1 MQKKKFFL
9 TLWLAI
15 CLLGLMTGC
24 APKPM
29 KPKPMQDYGVFLGI
43 NGDQANRLDDY
54 RMVVIEPSEFT
65 EEQIKQL
72 QADGKTVYGY
82 LNIGAI
88 ETYRP
93 YYARFQDLALGVYEN
108 WPDERWIDVSS
119 PVWQGFIIDELGNQV
134 AEMGLD
140 GFFLDNADVY
150 YQYPTREVF
159 EGLVAIL
166 KGLKTYNIS
175 LIINGGD
182 AFVSECI
189 DAGIALSLFDGI
201 NQETVFTSIDFES
214 NTYGEQTEEE
224 RAYFQAYLAKAKAN
238 GLAVFLLEYRA
249 DRELA
254 KEIDAYCE
262 EHGYIWYNAES
273 LDLE

>member
-1 MQKKKFFL
+1 
-9 TLWLAI
+9 
-15 CLLGLMTGC
+15 MTGC

-29 KPKPMQDYGVFLGI
+29 QPKPVQDYGVFLGI

-65 EEQIKQL
+65 EEQIEKL

-88 ETYRP
+88 ESYRP
-93 YYARFQDLALGVYEN
+93 YYARFQNLALSVYEN
-108 WPDERWIDVSS
+108 WPDEKWVDVSS
-119 PVWQGFIIDELGNQV
+119 PVWQGFIIDELGKQV

-166 KGLKTYNIS
+166 KGLKTYDVT

-189 DAGIALSLFDGI
+189 NAGIALSLFDGI
-201 NQETVFTSIDFES
+201 NQETVFTSIDFEN

-224 RAYFQAYLAKAKAN
+224 RAYFQAYLAKAKAS
-238 GLAVFLLEYRA
+238 GLAVYLLEYRA
-249 DRELA
+249 NQELA

-262 EHGYIWYNAES
+262 ENGFFWFNAES

>member
-15 CLLGLMTGC
+15 CFLGFMTGC

-29 KPKPMQDYGVFLGI
+29 QPKPVQDYGVFLGI

-65 EEQIKQL
+65 EEQIEKL

-88 ETYRP
+88 ESYRP
-93 YYARFQDLALGVYEN
+93 YYARFQNLALSVYEN
-108 WPDERWIDVSS
+108 WPDEKWVDVSS
-119 PVWQGFIIDELGNQV
+119 PVWQGFIIDELGKEY

-166 KGLKTYNIS
+166 KGLKTNDIT

-201 NQETVFTSIDFES
+201 NQETVFTSINFEN
-214 NTYGEQTEEE
+214 NTYGKQTEEE
-224 RAYFQAYLAKAKAN
+224 KAYFQAYLTKAKAS

-249 DRELA
+249 RRELV
-254 KEIDAYCE
+254 KEINAYCE
-262 EHGYIWYNAES
+262 EHDFFWYNAEG
-273 LDLE
+273 LELE

>member
-1 MQKKKFFL
+1 MP
-9 TLWLAI
+9 
-15 CLLGLMTGC
+15 
-24 APKPM
+24 PKPV
-29 KPKPMQDYGVFLGI
+29 QDYGVFLGI
-43 NGDQANRLDDY
+43 NADQANRLDDY
-54 RMVVIEPSEFT
+54 LIVVIDPSEFT

-72 QADGKTVYGY
+72 QEDGKTVYGY

-88 ETYRP
+88 ESYRP

-108 WPDERWIDVSS
+108 WPDEKWVDVSS
-119 PVWQGFIIDELGNQV
+119 PAWQGFIIDELGKQV

-166 KGLKTYNIS
+166 KGLKTYDIT

-182 AFVSECI
+182 TFVSECI
-189 DAGIALSLFDGI
+189 DAGMALSLFDGI
-201 NQETVFTSIDFES
+201 NQETVFTSIDFE
-214 NTYGEQTEEE
+214 NKTYGKQTEEE
-224 RAYFQAYLAKAKAN
+224 RAYFQAYLAKAKAS
-238 GLAVFLLEYRA
+238 GLMVYLLEYGA

-254 KEIDAYCE
+254 KEIDAYCKE
-262 EHGYIWYNAES
+262 NGFIWYNATS

>member
-1 MQKKKFFL
+1 MKKKVFILMLCIF
-9 TLWLAI
+9 I
-15 CLLGLMTGC
+15 CLMSSVNGC
-24 APKPM
+24 APKPL
-29 KPKPMQDYGVFLGI
+29 QDYGVFLGI
-43 NGDQANRLDDY
+43 NADQANRLDDY
-54 RMVVIEPSEFT
+54 RIVVIEPSEFT

-88 ETYRP
+88 ESYRP
-93 YYARFQDLALGVYEN
+93 YYARFQDLALDVYEN
-108 WPDERWIDVSS
+108 WPDENWIDVSS
-119 PVWQGFIIDELGNQV
+119 PGWQGFIIDELGKQA

-150 YQYPTREVF
+150 YHYPSREVF

-166 KGLKTYNIS
+166 KGLKTYDIT

-182 AFVSECI
+182 TFVSECI

-201 NQETVFTSIDFES
+201 NQETVFTSIDFE
-214 NTYGEQTEEE
+214 NKTYGKQTEEE
-224 RAYFQAYLAKAKAN
+224 KAYFQAYLAKAKSS

-254 KEIDAYCE
+254 KEIDTYCKE
-262 EHGYIWYNAES
+262 NGFFWYNAES
-273 LDLE
+273 IDLQ

>member
-201 NQETVFTSIDFES
+201 NQETVFTSINFEN
-214 NTYGEQTEEE
+214 NTYGKQTEEE
-224 RAYFQAYLAKAKAN
+224 KAYFQAYLTKAKAS

-249 DRELA
+249 GRELV
-254 KEIDAYCE
+254 KEINAYCE
-262 EHGYIWYNAES
+262 EHDFFWYNAEG
-273 LDLE
+273 LELE